1 VSQEEPDKLSASNG
15 IWHELRFVAP
25 IATEPAAS
33 TVESLISGESVI
45 VVPDLV
51 SDAECAAL
59 SDEALQAVVKASL
72 VPKCVRLPLMV
83 KSQSRDDV
91 ASKGHKQEWSLESRP
106 DQAGSE
112 TVTAALTVA
121 ADTMD
126 EQFPS
131 VARDVFGAGKGAAAN
146 LVQMYDEDDLEYA
159 SYEPAV
165 NVSLVQSVKPTP
177 RAVTHASGCSDGW
190 PSPAESSATHR
201 STAPAASLSRTRT
214 TTALRC
220 WSRCPRLTRSA
231 VVARASGRAKTRR
244 MSCRSPPTFESTPPL
259 LAGKRHHS
267 HRPPALDCNVVSC
280 RSLPSW

>member
-106 DQAGSE
+106 DQVGSE

-121 ADTMD
+121 ADTIGETIFRRVLCFVD

-165 NVSLVQSVKPTP
+165 NVYGAGGEFEPHKDYHGLTMLVTLSTLDSFSGGGTGFWSREDSADELQEPTLVVKPSRGTVMLFGGQVMHSGM
-177 RAVTHASGCSDGW
+177 AVDAGV
-190 PSPAESSATHR
+190 R
-201 STAPAASLSRTRT
+201 
-214 TTALRC
+214 
-220 WSRCPRLTRSA
+220 
-231 VVARASGRAKTRR
+231 VVFVGSFSHKWFK
-244 MSCRSPPTFESTPPL
+244 PPGGFGEL
-259 LAGKRHHS
+259 FG
-267 HRPPALDCNVVSC
+267 DDING
-280 RSLPSW
+280 